1 MAKCRT
7 TSITVAFQSRSTIDL
22 ALAPLREACASG
34 RHVCVVVDND
44 SADGTADHVA
54 RVHPYARLIRAG
66 ANLGFGRGCNLGAE
80 GCATEFLLF
89 LNPDASLPSQEL
101 DKLVAFMDANPRAG
115 VCAPSVE
122 DVAQLA
128 GMMTRPVDV
137 IAQAWGLPSYAE
149 RRFIV
154 PGTAPFQTSWVCGAA
169 FLIRTE
175 LFRALDGFDPRF
187 FLYFEETD
195 LWRRCAH
202 AGAEIWVVPEAR
214 SRHDGGASVRATQER
229 TVHGDIARHF
239 FQSRFYYLSKHFGS
253 AVAVSADV
261 IELSSLL
268 LRGALRREGRLAL
281 RERVLATVL
290 KRPPER
296 APEIHLTA
304 GAAAGRSAAA
314 RTG

>member
-1 MAKCRT
+1 MTRCRT
-7 TSITVAFQSRSTIDL
+7 TSVTVTFQSRSTIDH
-22 ALAPLREACASG
+22 ALAPFREACASG

-44 SADGTADHVA
+44 STDGTADHVA
-54 RVHPYARLIRAG
+54 RAHPYARLIRAG
-66 ANLGFGRGCNLGAE
+66 VNLGFGRGCNLGAKD
-80 GCATEFLLF
+80 CATEFLLF
-89 LNPDASLPSQEL
+89 LNPDASLPPHEL
-101 DKLVAFMDANPRAG
+101 DKLVAFMDAHPRAG

-122 DVAQLA
+122 NAAQLA
-128 GMMTRPVDV
+128 GMMTRPRDV
-137 IAQAWGLPSYAE
+137 MAQAWGLPSYAE

-175 LFRALDGFDPRF
+175 LFRALGGFDPRF

-202 AGAEIWVVPEAR
+202 AGAELWVVPDAR
-214 SRHDGGASVRATQER
+214 SRHDAGASVRTTKER
-229 TVHGDIARHF
+229 TVHGDIAKHF

-253 AVAVSADV
+253 AAAISADAL
-261 IELSSLL
+261 ELSSLF
-268 LRGALRREGRLAL
+268 LRGALRRESRAAL

-290 KRPPER
+290 KPPAKRPTEVD
-296 APEIHLTA
+296 LTA
-304 GAAAGRSAAA
+304 GAAKAHSVAA